1 MKARR
6 KRYRNRNKKWG
17 KMLLMTGIAVFIIFI
32 LFNFL
37 GRFIPSEE
45 EKKAEDYKKAAEMA
59 GCTWQE
65 LVTYDTVR
73 YENNLKNVN
82 PYLSAVDFVKMY
94 YEIYNYVETENGGYW
109 ALVSGGTL
117 SDSSSIWSWFGL
129 DSGSDLNAVLKASKK
144 YQKPEFVIRFS
155 PKELNDLIIEKGFSE
170 KQIQWLDR
178 LMTSGSLDEMMGSSY
193 ALPDYIESA
202 EQGYFA
208 WPTPALHVITSK
220 FASARKHPV
229 FGITRAHNGVDIS
242 GDNAEGSPVV
252 AIDNGVVISVDLN
265 GGERGINIKVQHN
278 IGNDI
283 WISRYQHLSTVQV
296 AEGQSVTKNTTIGTV
311 GNTGV
316 GTGPHLHLELTYNG
330 VLIDPLLLIVDK

>member
-1 MKARR
+1 
-6 KRYRNRNKKWG
+6 
-17 KMLLMTGIAVFIIFI
+17 MTGIAVFIIFI

-155 PKELNDLIIEKGFSE
+155 PKELNDLLRVAWMKCWDLPMRCLIILNQQSRDILHG
-170 KQIQWLDR
+170 LHR
-178 LMTSGSLDEMMGSSY
+178 LCT
-193 ALPDYIESA
+193 
-202 EQGYFA
+202 
-208 WPTPALHVITSK
+208 
-220 FASARKHPV
+220 
-229 FGITRAHNGVDIS
+229 
-242 GDNAEGSPVV
+242 
-252 AIDNGVVISVDLN
+252 
-265 GGERGINIKVQHN
+265 
-278 IGNDI
+278 
-283 WISRYQHLSTVQV
+283 
-296 AEGQSVTKNTTIGTV
+296 
-311 GNTGV
+311 
-316 GTGPHLHLELTYNG
+316 
-330 VLIDPLLLIVDK
+330 LLLQNLHQRENIRYSELQERITE